1 MSFDGATVSPPAID
15 PGWPPAVQAALAA
28 LPPARAAVLRQRLDR
43 EFPRLHDRLQRLYG
57 RQPDFESF
65 LDGVLGQALRC
76 AAEREPALWQL
87 DLAREQQPDWLHDG
101 LLGYC
106 TYVDKFAGTLAGVA
120 RRVPYLQELGI
131 RYLHLLPFLKAGSPP
146 NDGGFAV
153 ASFEAVEPALGTQDD
168 LRALC
173 RTLREAG
180 ISLCSDFVLNH
191 VSHEHPWARAARA
204 GDPQHLAYFHWRD
217 SAEAVAAQERHLGQ
231 VFPGT
236 APGNFTWVAERQAW
250 VWTTF
255 YPYQWDL
262 NYANPAVFADIAA
275 ALLQLANQG
284 VEAFRLDSTGYL
296 WKREGSD
303 CLNQPEI
310 HLVLQALRALCAL
323 AAPGVVLKAEA
334 IMPTRE
340 LPPYF
345 GLGPQPGPECQVA
358 YHASLMAAAWLALA
372 EGEASAVREVLRHT
386 PDLPEGCL
394 WLSYV
399 RCHDD
404 IGWNV
409 LRPELSALGSE
420 PVPRL
425 ARASR
430 HYAGQGPDPRPRGR
444 AFQAADEHAVHGTN
458 GMTLALAGLPR
469 DGGDPGPALA
479 RMQLLHALSFFV
491 GGLPL
496 IYMGEE
502 LGQDNVGEAELQAR
516 QGPDGRELHRPA
528 FDEAAAAQRHRP
540 DSLAGRCFAMFRH
553 LQQARLALLP
563 QGRPVR
569 LRLRP
574 SPGASLLVLER
585 DGVFGLFN
593 FGETPCP
600 VDLRT
605 LGDGPMQTLAADGRM
620 LALDPQDALQLA
632 GHGALWLR
640 PQPPAA

>member
-1 MSFDGATVSPPAID
+1 MSFDGVTAPPIPVD
-15 PGWPPAVQAALAA
+15 PCWPAGVEEGLAA
-28 LPPARAAVLRQRLDR
+28 LPPERAAVLRRRLQAHL
-43 EFPRLHDRLQRLYG
+43 PRLQDRLQRLYG
-57 RQPDFESF
+57 RQPGFEAF
-65 LDGVLGQALRC
+65 LDRVLRQTLAC
-76 AAEREPALWQL
+76 AADREDALWQL
-87 DLAREQQPDWLHDG
+87 DLAREQRPDWLHAG

-106 TYVDKFAGTLAGVA
+106 SYVDKFAGTLAGVA
-120 RRVPYLQELGI
+120 QRVPYLQELGI
-131 RYLHLLPFLKAGSPP
+131 RYLHLLPFLKAGTPP

-153 ASFEAVEPALGTQDD
+153 ASFDTIEPALGTMAD

-173 RTLREAG
+173 RTLRGAG

-191 VSHEHPWARAARA
+191 VSHEHPWAQAALA
-204 GDPQHLAYFHWRD
+204 GDPAYLDYFHWRH
-217 SAEAVAAQERHLGQ
+217 SAETVAAQERHLGQ

-236 APGNFTWVAERQAW
+236 APGNFTWVEARQAW

-262 NYANPAVFADIAA
+262 NYANPAVFADIAK
-275 ALLQLANQG
+275 ALLKLANQG

-296 WKREGSD
+296 WKREGSN

-310 HLVLQALRALCAL
+310 HLILQALRALCEL

-334 IMPTRE
+334 IMPTGE

-345 GLGPQPGPECQVA
+345 GLGPQPGPECQLA
-358 YHASLMAAAWLALA
+358 YHASLMAASWLALA
-372 EGEASAVREVLRHT
+372 EGDAGAVREVLRHT

-420 PVPRL
+420 PVARL

-430 HYAGQGPDPRPRGR
+430 HYAGRGTDPRPRGR

-458 GMTLALAGLPR
+458 GMTLALAGLPQ
-469 DGGDPGPALA
+469 DGSDPGPALA
-479 RMQLLHALSFFV
+479 RMALLHALSFFV

-502 LGQDNVGEAELQAR
+502 LGQDNVGEAELLAR

-528 FDEAAAAQRHRP
+528 FDEAAAAQRHDP
-540 DSLAGRCFAMFRH
+540 DHLAGRCFAMLRR
-553 LQQARLALLP
+553 LQRERLAMLP
-563 QGRPVR
+563 QDGPVR
-569 LRLRP
+569 LRLLP
-574 SPGASLLVLER
+574 SEAPGLLALER
-585 DGVFGLFN
+585 GGVIGLFN
-593 FGETPCP
+593 FGASACAA
-600 VDLRT
+600 DLRT
-605 LGDGPMQTLAADGRM
+605 LASGPLHTPGADGRM
-620 LALDPQDALQLA
+620 LAVDTRQPLTLP
-632 GHGALWLR
+632 GHAALWL
-640 PQPPAA
+640 QAAA

>member
-1 MSFDGATVSPPAID
+1 MSFDGATASPLPVDPCWPA
-15 PGWPPAVQAALAA
+15 GVQAALAA
-28 LPPARAAVLRQRLDR
+28 MPPARAAALRPRLAR

-57 RQPDFESF
+57 RQPGFDAF
-65 LDGVLGQALRC
+65 LDGVLCQALRC

-87 DLAREQQPDWLHDG
+87 DLDRERQPEWLHAG

-106 TYVDKFAGTLAGVA
+106 AYVDKFAGSLCGVA
-120 RRVPYLQELGI
+120 QRVPYLQELGV

-153 ASFEAVEPALGTQDD
+153 ASFEAVEPALGTQAD
-168 LRALC
+168 LPALC
-173 RTLREAG
+173 RTLRAAG

-191 VSHEHPWARAARA
+191 VSHEHPWAQAALA
-204 GDPQHLAYFHWRD
+204 GDPAYLDYFHWRD

-236 APGNFTWVAERQAW
+236 APGNFTWVEARQAW

-262 NYANPAVFADIAA
+262 NYANPAVFAEIAA
-275 ALLQLANQG
+275 ALLKLANQG

-296 WKREGSD
+296 WKREGSN

-310 HLVLQALRALCAL
+310 HLILQALRALCAL

-420 PVPRL
+420 PVARL

-458 GMTLALAGLPR
+458 GMTLALAGLPPDGR
-469 DGGDPGPALA
+469 DPEPALA

-528 FDEAAAAQRHRP
+528 FDAAAAARRHDP
-540 DSLAGRCFAMFRH
+540 QHLAGRCFAMLRR
-553 LQQARLALLP
+553 LQRDRLALLP

-569 LRLRP
+569 LRLLP
-574 SPGASLLVLER
+574 AEAPGLLALAR
-585 DGVFGLFN
+585 DGVIGLFN
-593 FGETPCP
+593 FGETACTA
-600 VDLRT
+600 DLRT
-605 LGDGPMQTLAADGRM
+605 LAQGPLQTLDAEGRM
-620 LALDPQDALQLA
+620 LTVDPQQPLTLP
-632 GHGALWLR
+632 GHAALWLR
-640 PQPPAA
+640 PPAA